1 MASAAVAVRFPS
13 VEWFE
18 ALSAIYNHEVELQR
32 RNGQAD
38 TTMAVKCGDDIF
50 RLVFAV
56 YSITEVGRIDEAGL
70 AGVDFYLELAP
81 AIWREMLEDIK
92 KHGRAEG
99 QYTLNSLD
107 GADPDGVAR
116 SRAGYSDGDARDA
129 FYRFNQSFQDLF
141 DLSSRL
147 ETTF

>member
-1 MASAAVAVRFPS
+1 MTSAAVALRFPS
-13 VEWFE
+13 LEWFE
-18 ALSAIYNHEVELQR
+18 ALKGIYNQEVELQR

-38 TTMAVKCGDDIF
+38 TTMAVRCGDEIY

-56 YSITEVGRIDEAGL
+56 YSITEVSRINESGL
-70 AGVDFYLELAP
+70 NDVDFYLELAP
-81 AIWREMLEDIK
+81 ATWREMLEDIK

-107 GADPDGVAR
+107 GADPDGIAR

-141 DLSSRL
+141 DLSARL
-147 ETTF
+147 ETTY

>member
-1 MASAAVAVRFPS
+1 MTSAAVALRFPS
-13 VEWFE
+13 LEWFE
-18 ALSAIYNHEVELQR
+18 ALRAIYNQEIDLQR

-38 TTMAVKCGDDIF
+38 TTMAVKCGNDIF
-50 RLVFAV
+50 SLTFAV
-56 YSITEVGRIDEAGL
+56 YSITAVSRIAESDLKE
-70 AGVDFYLELAP
+70 VDFYLELSP
-81 AIWREMLEDIK
+81 AVWREMLEDIK

-129 FYRFNQSFQDLF
+129 FYRFSQSFQDLF
-141 DLSSRL
+141 DLSARL

>member
-1 MASAAVAVRFPS
+1 G
-13 VEWFE
+13 
-18 ALSAIYNHEVELQR
+18 IYNQEVELQR

-38 TTMAVKCGDDIF
+38 TTMAVRCGDEIY

-56 YSITEVGRIDEAGL
+56 YSITEVSRINESGL
-70 AGVDFYLELAP
+70 NDVDFYLELAP
-81 AIWREMLEDIK
+81 ATWREMLEDIK

-107 GADPDGVAR
+107 GADPDGIAR

-141 DLSSRL
+141 DLSARL
-147 ETTF
+147 ETTY